1 MADKSRPNT
10 MALADQLG
18 SLLLRF
24 PWIEI
29 LTEAWKSGRKIL
41 RGMADE
47 GMYEVLE
54 YESTL
59 EIRDNKGQYALF
71 RKREKVRYLQ
81 NSIIAYQDQAWGD
94 GEILLNYK
102 CTPGTPV
109 DRYRPGH
116 KTYILISLH
125 DVKNHGDVDEFKV
138 EWGIRKGF
146 KRNKELWETEVSHR
160 TKHMKIKVIF
170 PKNRPALRASLIES
184 LHRRTKPL
192 EQDSLSQQPDGRWI
206 LSWETNKPKLNE
218 RYILQWEW

>member
-1 MADKSRPNT
+1 MDLT
-10 MALADQLG
+10 DQLG
-18 SLLLRF
+18 SLFLRF
-24 PWIEI
+24 PWIEV

-41 RGMADE
+41 RGMANE

-59 EIRDNKGQYALF
+59 EIRDIKGQYAFF
-71 RKREKVRYLQ
+71 RKRQKVRYLQ

-94 GEILLNYK
+94 GEILLNYR
-102 CTPGTPV
+102 CTPGRPV

-146 KRNKELWETEVSHR
+146 LRNKELWETEVSHR
-160 TKHMKIKVIF
+160 TKHMKIQVIF
-170 PKNRPALRASLIES
+170 PKNRPPIRAALIES

-192 EQDSLSQQPDGRWI
+192 DQDSISQQPDGRWI
-206 LSWETNKPKLNE
+206 LSWETNKPNLNE